1 MSPRLRGALSRAAA
15 RVIGSRFAKPVA
27 RVAVVAAGL
36 VGLAAIGH
44 AAAGGASGARAGSI
58 GMGGSAM
65 AAAETAAAAPSVP
78 VSAAPIGSSPITA
91 TPASAAHGAA
101 SPDDPV
107 ILNVAQVDDLK
118 RLPGI
123 GPKRADAILALRAR
137 MGRLHAVEDLL
148 KVKGIGRATL
158 KRLRPLIRLEPTAPA
173 PSRGPVKTDGGSLVP
188 LTQPP

>member
-1 MSPRLRGALSRAAA
+1 MRGALSHAAA

-44 AAAGGASGARAGSI
+44 AAAGGASGARAGSMI
-58 GMGGSAM
+58 GMGVPAM
-65 AAAETAAAAPSVP
+65 AAAETPAAAPVP
-78 VSAAPIGSSPITA
+78 VPAAPVAAMPVAA
-91 TPASAAHGAA
+91 TPPAAAHGAA

-107 ILNVAQVDDLK
+107 ILNVAEVEDLK

-123 GPKRADAILALRAR
+123 GPKRAEAILALRTR
-137 MGRLHAVEDLL
+137 MGHLHAVEDLL

-158 KRLRPLIRLEPTAPA
+158 KRLRPLIRLDPAAPA
-173 PSRGPVKTDGGSLVP
+173 RAAIKTDGGSLVP
-188 LTQPP
+188 LTRPP

>member
-1 MSPRLRGALSRAAA
+1 LRGALSHAAA

-44 AAAGGASGARAGSI
+44 AAAGGASGTRAATIDVGVP
-58 GMGGSAM
+58 AM
-65 AAAETAAAAPSVP
+65 AAAETAAAAPVP
-78 VSAAPIGSSPITA
+78 VSAAPMASIPVA
-91 TPASAAHGAA
+91 AAPPAAGHGAA

-107 ILNVAQVDDLK
+107 ILNVAEVEDLK

-123 GPKRADAILALRAR
+123 GPKRAEAILALRTR
-137 MGRLHAVEDLL
+137 MGHLHAVEDLL

-158 KRLRPLIRLEPTAPA
+158 KRLRPLIRLDPTAPA
-173 PSRGPVKTDGGSLVP
+173 PSRAPVKTDGGSLVP